1 MIDYLIVGSGLFG
14 STIAYLLNKHG
25 YKCMVIEKRKQYGG
39 NLYCEDYDGIN
50 VHAYGPHIFHTSDKK
65 IWDFVN
71 QFVEFNNY
79 VNEPLAYC
87 GIDKTLYH
95 LPFNMDTFNRMWN
108 DVITPQQAKEK
119 INSLV
124 KTSNPTN
131 FEEQAISL
139 VGEDIYKKLIKEYT
153 EKQWGRDCKDLPKE
167 IINRLPLRFS
177 YNNNY
182 FNDRYQGI
190 PIGGYN
196 ILIDKL
202 LEGIEKYAD
211 TNFINNKEYFR
222 KISRNIIYTGSID
235 EFFDYMYGTLEWRS
249 LEWEYAR
256 IDTPS
261 YQGNAVI
268 NYTTKEVP
276 WTRIIEHKY
285 FENLTEDTINKIPY
299 TIISKEYPVEWNLS
313 KERFYP
319 INNEKNSILYNR
331 YLEYSKN
338 FHEIHF
344 CGRLGEYKYYD
355 MDDTIIKAF
364 ELFNKIKK

>member
-14 STIAYLLNKHG
+14 STIAYLLNKRG
-25 YKCMVIEKRKQYGG
+25 YKCMVIEKRKHFGG
-39 NLYCEDYDGIN
+39 NIYCEDYDGIN
-50 VHAYGPHIFHTSDKK
+50 VHKYGAHIFHTSDKK

-87 GIDKTLYH
+87 GIDNTLYH
-95 LPFNMDTFNRMWN
+95 LPFNMNTFNKMWN
-108 DVITPQQAKEK
+108 DVITPQQAKDK
-119 INSLV
+119 INSLN
-124 KTSNPTN
+124 KISNPSN

-139 VGEDIYKKLIKEYT
+139 VGEEIYKKLIKEYT
-153 EKQWGRDCKDLPKE
+153 EKQWGRDCKELPKE
-167 IINRLPLRFS
+167 IIKRLPLRFS

-202 LEGIEKYAD
+202 LNGIDKYTE
-211 TNFINNKEYFR
+211 TNFIKNKEYFR
-222 KISRNIIYTGSID
+222 KISRKIIYTGSID
-235 EFFDYMYGTLEWRS
+235 EFFDYMYGALEWRS
-249 LEWEYAR
+249 LEWEDLR
-256 IDTPS
+256 IETPS

-285 FENLTEDTINKIPY
+285 FECMTEDDVNNMSY
-299 TIISKEYPVEWNLS
+299 TVISKEFPVEWNLT

-319 INNEKNSILYNR
+319 INDKKNSILYNR
-331 YLEYSKN
+331 YYEFAKN
-338 FHEIHF
+338 YPEIIF

-355 MDDTIIKAF
+355 MDDTINKAF
-364 ELFNKIKK
+364 ELSNKI